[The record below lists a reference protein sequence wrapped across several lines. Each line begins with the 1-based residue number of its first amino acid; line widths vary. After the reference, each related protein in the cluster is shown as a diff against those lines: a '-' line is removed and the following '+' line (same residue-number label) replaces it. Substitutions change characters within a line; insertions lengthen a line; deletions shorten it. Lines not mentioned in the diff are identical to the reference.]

1 MRSILQSNHNSNSSS
16 NGNLLFHS
24 KSIVQ
29 PETNLNPSITSMLL
43 LPTGILV
50 GIVVG
55 RNWKKRRLSWTLCF
69 HLQWCSTYIQTMM
82 WSFCLDINNIEMVIA
97 LKGDWMSSP
106 KHYTSDPFFFNKQD
120 RNPCPSYKIQM
131 HKIHMKMDAVWSIA
145 LAANSR
151 EAKALQSHLIRYVDI
166 IFNEQNWSCFV

>member
-1 MRSILQSNHNSNSSS
+1 
-16 NGNLLFHS
+16 
-24 KSIVQ
+24 
-29 PETNLNPSITSMLL
+29 
-43 LPTGILV
+43 
-50 GIVVG
+50 
-55 RNWKKRRLSWTLCF
+55 
-69 HLQWCSTYIQTMM
+69 
-82 WSFCLDINNIEMVIA
+82 MVIA